1 MGYVAE
7 IGWDDELG
15 LGDHHSDVQLGH
27 PLTPHDQK
35 TCCVFLQKKSRV
47 GKVGILNYIPGNNLN
62 IAIASPTTT
71 LP

>member
-35 TCCVFLQKKSRV
+35 TCCVFLQKK
-47 GKVGILNYIPGNNLN
+47 I
-62 IAIASPTTT
+62 
-71 LP
+71 